1 MMKKLNETP
10 GKNPFRV
17 PDNYFE
23 EVNRKI
29 ISSAAGT
36 QPETVKRHLYRRLR
50 PFLVTAA
57 SVAVFVLL
65 GYTALKIFLPEN
77 KDRSI
82 LEISIEQ
89 FSESYLNDIDI
100 PTLEENADLSF
111 LQGAVPALSKT
122 EIIDYLLLE
131 NINLNEIYELL

>member
-1 MMKKLNETP
+1 MKTLNEKP

-17 PDNYFE
+17 PDNYFK

-29 ISSAAGT
+29 LSSATDTRPQTIKKGL
-36 QPETVKRHLYRRLR
+36 VRRLR
-50 PFLVTAA
+50 PLLAVAA

-77 KDRSI
+77 KNTSI
-82 LEISIEQ
+82 SEISIEQ
-89 FSESYLNDIDI
+89 ISESYLNDFDV
-100 PTLEENADLSF
+100 PTMEENADFSF
-111 LQGAVPALSKT
+111 LQGEIPNVSKT

-131 NINLNEIYELL
+131 NIDLSEVYELL

>member
-1 MMKKLNETP
+1 MMKKLNEIS
-10 GKNPFRV
+10 GKNPFKV

-23 EVNRKI
+23 EANRKI

-36 QPETVKRHLYRRLR
+36 RTETVKKGLYRRLR
-50 PFLVTAA
+50 PSLAIAA
-57 SVAVFVLL
+57 SMALFVLL

-77 KDRSI
+77 KNRS
-82 LEISIEQ
+82 LSEISIEQ

-100 PTLEENADLSF
+100 PTLEKNADMSF
-111 LQGAVPALSKT
+111 LQGAVPDVSKT

-131 NINLNEIYELL
+131 NIDLNEIYELL